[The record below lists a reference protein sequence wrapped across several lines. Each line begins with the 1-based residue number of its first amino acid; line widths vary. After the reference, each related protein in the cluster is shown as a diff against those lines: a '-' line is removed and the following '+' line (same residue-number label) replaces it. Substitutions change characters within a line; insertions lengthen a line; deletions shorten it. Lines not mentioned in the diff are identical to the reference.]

1 MVRARLMVRASGYRY
16 RLVASTRLVIRDR
29 DRASARDRL

>member
-16 RLVASTRLVIRDR
+16 RLVIRDR
-29 DRASARDRL
+29 DRASARGRL